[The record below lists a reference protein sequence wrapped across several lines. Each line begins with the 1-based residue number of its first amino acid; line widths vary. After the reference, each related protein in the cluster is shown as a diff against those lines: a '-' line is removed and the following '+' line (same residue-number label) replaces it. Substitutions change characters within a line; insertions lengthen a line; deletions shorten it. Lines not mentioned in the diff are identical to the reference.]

1 MNFRCR
7 LDRLA
12 RSDAEKMG
20 RRGRVRGPYGEV
32 LGGQD
37 GSSNYRN
44 DVSGYPAGSWCC
56 RKRDGADWGWLGG
69 CGWVAG
75 SIWDASDGIRGMA
88 ASIGQRRAC
97 RGLLGHRQEG
107 YAAPKRNE
115 YKQPYDQQPMISIK
129 MLKIRN
135 YCTRASPPGPLIG
148 F

>member
-1 MNFRCR
+1 MFQAI
-7 LDRLA
+7 LQA
-12 RSDAEKMG
+12 PGAVGKGMG
-20 RRGRVRGPYGEV
+20 RIG
-32 LGGQD
+32 D
-37 GSSNYRN
+37 GSEA
-44 DVSGYPAGSWCC
+44 VGWVAGSIS
-56 RKRDGADWGWLGG
+56 DGPDSIGG
-69 CGWVAG
+69 VAG
-75 SIWDASDGIRGMA
+75 SIWDASDGIRGRA